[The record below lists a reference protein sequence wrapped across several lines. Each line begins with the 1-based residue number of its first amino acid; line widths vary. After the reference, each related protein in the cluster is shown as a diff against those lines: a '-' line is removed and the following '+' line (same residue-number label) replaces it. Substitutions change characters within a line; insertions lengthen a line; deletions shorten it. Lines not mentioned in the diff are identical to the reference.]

1 MESIYQLYDCMILK
15 YLTDKDKEIY
25 MLEAKEV

>member
-1 MESIYQLYDCMILK
+1 MESIYQLYDYMILK
-15 YLTDKDKEIY
+15 YLTDKDKDIY